1 MRFATAR
8 LANLVPPILLAIV
21 LAADSALAAPPA
33 IAAVGPAQ
41 PERKL
46 ALPTGSGAL
55 RVYSE
60 TYKVAAARGGSAVEF
75 PHSGFVLL
83 DQNGKLLRHV
93 ENHDGT
99 QRESPVPVALPA
111 GRYAVRAR
119 SAIYGELVIPV
130 EIAAGQST
138 LVYLTAAG
146 LPAGI
151 AATGGKLVRLPN
163 GHAVG
168 VAAR

>member
-1 MRFATAR
+1 MSIQLGMLF
-8 LANLVPPILLAIV
+8 
-21 LAADSALAAPPA
+21 SASSAPASPPA
-33 IAAVGPAQ
+33 VEVIGPAQ

-46 ALPTGSGAL
+46 ALPAGTGAL

-83 DQNGKLLRHV
+83 DWVGQFLRQV

-99 QRESPVPVALPA
+99 QRESPVPVVLPA
-111 GRYAVRAR
+111 GRYAVRTR
-119 SAIYGELVIPV
+119 SAAYGELVVPV
-130 EIAAGQST
+130 EIVGGQST
-138 LVYLTAAG
+138 LVYLTPAG

-151 AATGGKLVRLPN
+151 AAAGQKLVRLPN
-163 GHAVG
+163 GHAIG